1 MAAEEKDVEMNM
13 NVIVVDDRQLLVNML
28 VRILGNVDKSLN
40 VYGTTDPADA
50 LSYAKGTRV
59 DVAFL
64 DVEMP
69 VMTGIELAEKLQ
81 EIYPKINVIFV
92 TGHKEYAMEAY
103 GVRPSGYLLKPVG
116 EKEVKQELEKLRHP
130 IEEVVEEKPK
140 KRLRIQCFGDFEVF
154 CDGVPLHFKRSKSKE
169 LLAYLVCLRGAS
181 TNIATIGSVLW
192 EDSDYNPSEK
202 SISSMCRNL
211 VSDILKTLSEKEL
224 DYVIIKE
231 WKSVSLNTDSFDCDW
246 YDYILR
252 NKGDLRYSGDFM
264 AGYSWAEYMI
274 PRY

>member
-1 MAAEEKDVEMNM
+1 MAV

-28 VRILGNVDKSLN
+28 VRVLGNVDSSLN
-40 VYGTTDPADA
+40 VYGTTDVRDA
-50 LSYAKGTRV
+50 IEYAKKTKL

-69 VMTGIELAEKLQ
+69 VMNGIELAGKLQ
-81 EIYPKINVIFV
+81 ELYPRLNIIFV
-92 TGHKEYAMEAY
+92 TGHKEYAMDAY

-116 EKEVKQELEKLRHP
+116 EAQVRQELERLRFP
-130 IEEVVEEKPK
+130 VDGENKEPEKPK
-140 KRLRIQCFGDFEVF
+140 KRLRVQCFGDFEIF
-154 CDGVPLHFKRSKSKE
+154 CDGKPLRFKRSKSKE
-169 LLAYLVCLRGAS
+169 LFAYLVCLRGAS

-192 EDSDYNPSEK
+192 EDSDDNPSEK

-211 VSDILKTLSEKEL
+211 ISDIQKTLIEKEL
-224 DYVIIKE
+224 EDVMLKE
-231 WKSVSLNTDSFDCDW
+231 WKSVSVNTESFDCDW
-246 YDYILR
+246 YDYIMR
-252 NKGDLRYSGDFM
+252 NKGDLHYSGDFM